1 MYCIQPTFKGPI
13 HLALA
18 EVCRGSRQLIKI
30 MNRLGVVMSSD
41 VHDHFVTKIAEEER
55 QKKVWD
61 SLNPTIFTIA
71 SANNFDL
78 LKSCAAVFCGD
89 QYRSFHGTTIQF
101 VPPYNYV
108 LLMPL
113 SINVHHY
120 HLVGLTSG

>member
-1 MYCIQPTFKGPI
+1 
-13 HLALA
+13 
-18 EVCRGSRQLIKI
+18 
-30 MNRLGVVMSSD
+30 MSAD

-71 SANNFDL
+71 
-78 LKSCAAVFCGD
+78 CADNLIFLRAMQ
-89 QYRSFHGTTIQF
+89 QYSVVINTEAFMGQLYSWCNQT
-101 VPPYNYV
+101 PPYNYV